1 MIRKQIQKHNFLT
14 GGPILQYE
22 IPFNTN
28 ILNVDTITTVLVDNN
43 YTTTNFRPHMVLHNH
58 QGDNIFRVDEDRITY
73 YDQEIVT
80 EDRVRDIVR
89 EAVMEVMN
97 ERNINVE

>member
-1 MIRKQIQKHNFLT
+1 
-14 GGPILQYE
+14 
-22 IPFNTN
+22 
-28 ILNVDTITTVLVDNN
+28 
-43 YTTTNFRPHMVLHNH
+43 MVLHNH

-80 EDRVRDIVR
+80 EDRVRELVR

>member
-43 YTTTNFRPHMVLHNH
+43 YTTTNFRPFMALDNQ
-58 QGDNIFRVDEDRITY
+58 QGDNIFMVDEDRITY
-73 YDQEIVT
+73 YGLDLVT
-80 EDRVRDIVR
+80 EDRVRELVR
-89 EAVMEVMN
+89 ETVMEVLN
-97 ERNINVE
+97 QRNI